1 MKHWKRF
8 LALFLSGAMAL
19 SLFACNSDTP
29 GESGYT
35 DADSSAEVSG
45 SPEPS
50 ATPAIE
56 ADLSQSAL
64 QFAVGLSPDDVLLTV
79 NGQDV
84 KADVFC
90 YLLGQACGQTQQYL
104 SYFGM
109 NLSDMPDMASDLL
122 ERGVNLSL
130 YHTLVRQKA
139 AELGC
144 LLTDGQTAEVKS
156 AMGEADLEHI
166 APLWDLTDEGVQFI
180 FEMNPYYENLLDA
193 VTHEPSAQELDEYL
207 ESRGVFSV
215 KHILLMTV
223 DQATQEPLSNEEIAG
238 KKTKAEDLLA
248 QLQAA
253 EDLPAKFDEL
263 MQANSED
270 SGLESNPDGYVFT
283 EDDNLVGGFR
293 EAALELKEGEMSGI
307 VETDYGYHIM
317 LRQALTD
324 ETKDGY
330 KEDCRMD
337 ALDDQ
342 MEKWI
347 EEAEV
352 VRADALGELDAVEF
366 YSRLAAYQ
374 QALSAQQAADAPAE
388 SGTVG

>member
-1 MKHWKRF
+1 MKYWKRL
-8 LALFLSGAMAL
+8 LALFLSGATAL
-19 SLFACNSDTP
+19 SLFACNSDNP

-109 NLSDMPDMASDLL
+109 NLSDMPDMAADLL

-130 YHTLVRQKA
+130 YHTLVRLKA

-144 LLTDGQTAEVKS
+144 LLTDDQTAEVKA
-156 AMGEADLEHI
+156 AMDEADLEHI
-166 APLWDLTDEGVQFI
+166 APLWDLTGEGVQFV
-180 FEMNPYYENLLDA
+180 FEMNPYYENLLNA
-193 VTHEPSAQELDEYL
+193 VTHDPSAQELDEYL

-223 DQATQEPLSNEEIAG
+223 DQATQEPLSSEEVAE
-238 KKTKAEDLLA
+238 KKAKAEDLLA

-270 SGLESNPDGYVFT
+270 GGLETNPDGYVFT
-283 EDDNLVGGFR
+283 DDDNLVGGFR

-317 LRQALTD
+317 LRLPLTD

-337 ALDDQ
+337 ALDEQ

-352 VRADALGELDAVEF
+352 VRADALGELNAVEF